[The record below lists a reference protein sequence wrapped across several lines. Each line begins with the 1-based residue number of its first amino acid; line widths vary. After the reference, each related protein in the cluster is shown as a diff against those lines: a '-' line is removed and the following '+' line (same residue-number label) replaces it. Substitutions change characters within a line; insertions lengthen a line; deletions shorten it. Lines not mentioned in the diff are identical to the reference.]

1 MPADVMTPNSVLNT
15 RKLHE
20 CDMNAACVD
29 VTTANV
35 ALGIRVRRGRVWN
48 KKWRDDLDDSSAAN
62 PRPRLTGT
70 VVGFTDAGGALVGR
84 NSGREFATDCITE
97 ASGPGWAVVEWLPS
111 SSPTP
116 PHARKRSVYPIGFM
130 GAYSLVFADA
140 PEDRGAV
147 DAVDVG
153 ELYRSA
159 LEGGRPTMD
168 EVGFTDA
175 QRDFYEF
182 G

>member
-1 MPADVMTPNSVLNT
+1 MY
-15 RKLHE
+15 R
-20 CDMNAACVD
+20 AASQVNHLTGAGS
-29 VTTANV
+29 TTARV
-35 ALGIRVRRGRVWN
+35 A
-48 KKWRDDLDDSSAAN
+48 S
-62 PRPRLTGT
+62 
-70 VVGFTDAGGALVGR
+70 
-84 NSGREFATDCITE
+84 
-97 ASGPGWAVVEWLPS
+97 
-111 SSPTP
+111 
-116 PHARKRSVYPIGFM
+116 HARKRSVYPIGFM

-159 LEGGRPTMD
+159 LEGERPTMD
-168 EVGFTDA
+168 EMGFTDA